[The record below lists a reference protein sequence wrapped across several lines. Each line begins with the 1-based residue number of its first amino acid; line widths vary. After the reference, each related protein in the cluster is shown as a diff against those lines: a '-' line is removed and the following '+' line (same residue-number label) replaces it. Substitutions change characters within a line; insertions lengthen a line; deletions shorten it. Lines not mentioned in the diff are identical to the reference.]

1 MRVNAMQLKPD
12 TLALTLLLALLTSLG
27 PLATDMYLPSLPVIA
42 EDFGASISGVQIT
55 LSLFLIGFAAGQL
68 IYGPIA
74 DRFGRRPVL
83 ITGLGI
89 VLLADL
95 ACTLSPSIDVL
106 MWSRFLQGVGTA
118 GPIVLA
124 RSVIRDLYSGKRTG
138 EELAKVAALMGFVP
152 AVAPAIG
159 SVIHVAFGW
168 RMIFLSQT
176 ALVVLALL
184 VVVVALPETN
194 RNKRPE
200 PLTLSSF
207 PKIYMGLG
215 QNKRYL
221 VYVAG
226 ICFAYAGLF
235 SFISVSSFV
244 LQSIYGWSPL
254 AFGIAF
260 GACSLA
266 YVAGTWLSRGFA
278 RNRGINATIRAGSL
292 MLVASGGTMTALL
305 ATGIDDPY
313 SITAAMMINMA
324 GIGFTLPHNV
334 AGGLSLFPERAGAAS
349 SFLGFSQMASG
360 AVVGILVGYLTSD
373 SAWPMA
379 IAILLSGLLAA
390 LVSWRFLGGK
400 DPEALSG

>member
-1 MRVNAMQLKPD
+1 MQLKPD
-12 TLALTLLLALLTSLG
+12 TMALTLLLALLTSLG
-27 PLATDMYLPSLPVIA
+27 PLATDMYLPSLPAIA
-42 EDFGASISGVQIT
+42 ADFGTSISGVQLT
-55 LSLFLIGFAAGQL
+55 LSLFLIGFASGQL

-74 DRFGRRPVL
+74 DRCGRRPVL

-89 VLLADL
+89 VLIANL

-106 MWSRFLQGVGTA
+106 MWSRFLQGIGTA

-124 RSVIRDLYSGKRTG
+124 RSVIRDLYSGRRTG

-152 AVAPAIG
+152 AVAPTLG
-159 SVIHVAFGW
+159 SLIHVAFGW
-168 RMIFLSQT
+168 RMTFLSQT
-176 ALVVLALL
+176 ALVILALL
-184 VVVVALPETN
+184 VVVLALPETN
-194 RNKRPE
+194 RHKHPE
-200 PLTLSSF
+200 PLSLLSF
-207 PKIYMGLG
+207 PKIYMGLT
-215 QNKRYL
+215 QNRRYL
-221 VYVAG
+221 IYVAG
-226 ICFAYAGLF
+226 LCFAYAGLF

-254 AFGIAF
+254 AFGVAF
-260 GACSLA
+260 GVCSLA
-266 YVAGTWLSRGFA
+266 YVAGTWLSRGYA

-292 MLVASGGTMTALL
+292 MLFASGAVMVALL

-349 SFLGFSQMASG
+349 SLLGFSQMASG
-360 AVVGILVGYLTSD
+360 AIVGILVGYATTD

-379 IAILLSGLLAA
+379 IAILISGLLATF
-390 LVSWRFLGGK
+390 VSWRLLSVNA
-400 DPEALSG
+400 PEASPG

>member
-1 MRVNAMQLKPD
+1 MQLKPD

-27 PLATDMYLPSLPVIA
+27 PLATDMYLPSLPAIA

-55 LSLFLIGFAAGQL
+55 LSLFLIGFAVGQL
-68 IYGPIA
+68 IYGPVA

-83 ITGLGI
+83 ITGLGV
-89 VLLADL
+89 VLVANL

-106 MWSRFLQGVGTA
+106 MWSRFVQGIGTA

-152 AVAPAIG
+152 AIAPTLG
-159 SVIHVAFGW
+159 SVIHVYFGW
-168 RMIFLSQT
+168 RMTFLAQT
-176 ALVVLALL
+176 ALVIVALL
-184 VVVVALPETN
+184 VVVMALPETN
-194 RNKRPE
+194 RHKRPE
-200 PLTLSSF
+200 PLTFSSY
-207 PKIYMGLG
+207 PKIYMGLT
-215 QNKRYL
+215 QNRLYL

-226 ICFAYAGLF
+226 LCFAYAGLF

-244 LQSIYGWSPL
+244 LQSIYGWDPF

-260 GACSLA
+260 GVCSLA

-292 MLVASGGTMTALL
+292 MLVVSGGTMTALL
-305 ATGIDDPY
+305 ATGFDDPY

-324 GIGFTLPHNV
+324 GIGFTLPHNL

-360 AVVGILVGYLTSD
+360 AAVGILVGYLTSD

-390 LVSWRFLGGK
+390 LVSWRFLGGNA
-400 DPEALSG
+400 P